1 MSSIAIKNDPNY
13 GISLE
18 EIINTYGKEYILKYN
33 KNMKGKTFRLI
44 RRKRKFTNFPCFF
57 SIYKIIKKYR

>member
-18 EIINTYGKEYILKYN
+18 EIINTYGKGDILKYN
-33 KNMKGKTFRLI
+33 KNMKGKTLDL
-44 RRKRKFTNFPCFF
+44 
-57 SIYKIIKKYR
+57 